1 MIIKKFLS
9 SWTNT
14 HKGSFD
20 FFEPKK
26 LNSLVNFI
34 NKNKSDNLIA
44 RGNGTSYGDAA
55 TKNNGKVISMLKF
68 KKIINFN
75 ESKQEIHC
83 QGGVTIL
90 DVINFLIEKGY
101 FLNVTPGTY
110 RATIGG
116 AIAVDAHGKNY
127 KKGSFGNYVTYLKL
141 INSKGKI
148 IEVDESKNKDIFF
161 DTIGGMGLTGIILE
175 AKIKVVQINTDTVLV
190 EKKRISSLDEYFKLI
205 DETKKQYEFHYAWI
219 DSLSS
224 KSLGRGVFYRANYD
238 KTYNKINLKKKIYIP
253 KFTPS
258 ITINKL
264 SIFLFNLLYFYTAKN
279 IFTQKKIN
287 IIDFFFPLENV
298 KNWQY
303 IYGSSGFY
311 EMQCVIPIKNS
322 KKGIKDLLKKI
333 TSSQLGSFICVIKP
347 ISQGRG
353 SLSFGINGITLAID
367 LKNNLKSKKL
377 HKDLENIVNYY
388 DGRIYLC
395 KDNLLTKESFNL
407 MYNKNIK
414 LFKKKYLLN
423 IFNSD
428 LSKRLGIK

>member
-14 HKGSFD
+14 HKGNFD
-20 FFEPKK
+20 FFEPNE
-26 LNSLVNFI
+26 LNDLINFI
-34 NKNKSDNLIA
+34 IKNKSDDVIA
-44 RGNGTSYGDAA
+44 RGSGTSYGDAA
-55 TKNNGKVISMLKF
+55 TKNPGKVISMLNF

-75 ESKQEIHC
+75 ENKKEIHC

-90 DVINFLIEKGY
+90 DLINFLIERGY

-127 KKGSFGNYVTYLKL
+127 KKGTFGNYITYLKL
-141 INSKGKI
+141 IDSKGNI
-148 IEVDESKNKDIFF
+148 IEADENKNKDLFF

-175 AKIKVVQINTDTVLV
+175 AKIKLIKINTDTIFI
-190 EKKRISSLDEYFKLI
+190 EKKRIGSLDEYFKLLN
-205 DETKKQYEFHYAWI
+205 ETKNKYEFHYAWI

-238 KTYNKINLKKKIYIP
+238 KTYNKIKLKKQINIP

-264 SIFLFNLLYFYTAKN
+264 SIFFFNLLYYYTAKSK
-279 IFTQKKIN
+279 FTQKKLN
-287 IIDFFFPLENV
+287 IIDFFFPLENI

-322 KKGIKDLLKKI
+322 EEGIKDLLKEI

-347 ISQGRG
+347 ISQGKG

-367 LKNNLKSKKL
+367 LKNNLKSIKL
-377 HKDLENIVNYY
+377 HKELEKIVNFY

-395 KDNLLTKESFNL
+395 KDNLLTKETFNL
-407 MYNKNIK
+407 MYKNKIK
-414 LFKKKYLLN
+414 IFKKKYLSN
-423 IFNSD
+423 IFSSD